1 MKASGRLYFKEKNK
15 MLIKDPN
22 KKTEEYLLQNNK
34 KTRIGAG
41 FIITVLLVLIAAVIT
56 TAYFIGQGYDY

>member
-1 MKASGRLYFKEKNK
+1 

-22 KKTEEYLLQNNK
+22 KKTEEYLLQKNK